1 MPGEEPNRSTGSAHI
16 LRFGSALAIL
26 VAVALTGVALE
37 QRSLELSRESSLQTF
52 RADRLEQEAAQLRL
66 KIEEL
71 QTPQR
76 LMEASRAHAERG
88 RAASADPDGRR
99 PR

>member
-1 MPGEEPNRSTGSAHI
+1 MMGAGEHDHSTGSAHI
-16 LRFGSALAIL
+16 LRFGAALAIL

-37 QRSLELSRESSLQTF
+37 KRSLELSRQSSLETF
-52 RADRLEQEAAQLRL
+52 RADRLEQEAAKLRL

-76 LMEASRAHAERG
+76 LLEASKDNSHR
-88 RAASADPDGRR
+88 SDTNPRR
-99 PR
+99 TR